1 MDKNAPKNITYYSRL
16 SDLSFYVIG
25 NDENV
30 IDSTINITN
39 KEVMKNDKPMPDGIY
54 DAHMGTTDYSW
65 GCHTCGCSKSIC
77 PGHFGSIDLKY
88 PVKNPLFRDELLK
101 WLKILCFNCGRIIV
115 TQNIKNS
122 RIDEYVKLAKLIG
135 ECPYCNKKHYKV
147 MKDKQNSSIFYK
159 ILDENK
165 VGEKKQSTKGPGD
178 KNIKTEELLNHEIE
192 EIINKISPVDLE
204 KLDIP
209 FRCNPSNFIIR
220 TIRVPPN
227 TIRPDLRRIGGMK
240 SASSDITT
248 LLKLIIE
255 FNDRLPDE
263 INKKDQLSKEI
274 KDLYLLLDMHY
285 FAMIKNGGSEIKIS
299 NSTKPPTS
307 LSERWTSK
315 TGRIRKNL
323 MGKRCSYMIRS
334 VITGSP
340 QLAIDELGIS
350 KMHASNIQIPEV
362 VQPYNIDRLSVYF
375 MNRNNKYP
383 GCKHIIK
390 KTDGSLYR
398 IDPIDPNYKLQFG
411 DVVYRDLIDGDL
423 VCFNRQPSLSFNSI
437 SGFRVKIIDSETI
450 QLNGMACK
458 GFNAD
463 FDGDQ
468 CNVIIAQNIEARTEI
483 KRLSKYDKWFISPQ
497 TRSPITGSF
506 LDSLI
511 GIVELSTTGVE
522 LDKWHAMNII
532 SDVHDKSFIPNF
544 TEKNYTGREL
554 ISMLLPDIY
563 LNKTP
568 DIYKTQYT
576 EFIKYNPADIKVNIV
591 GGKLISGIIDKAI
604 VGQGKANSIYHIIAN
619 EFSSEKALSVCFNL
633 SQLTDKFLL
642 YNGFST
648 GVKDINISEDA
659 MKKIN
664 HKISTMILQSRQ
676 NTEKLNTQKLIAP
689 IGTSLQDFY
698 EQEQLNILSA
708 GDEFII
714 PILADID
721 LWSNSMAKMIL
732 SGSKGN
738 MSNFTGINAAIGS
751 QTIGG
756 KRFIEQAGWGR
767 TSPYFVRYD
776 TEPNSKG
783 YVSMS
788 YREGVTSEVF
798 PFMAGEARHG
808 AISNALTT
816 SVTGAQSRIS
826 TKNLETILI
835 DNQRKAVKDMNI
847 IQPIYAEC
855 GINPSKMEKV
865 DFPNLLCSDEEFE
878 KNYKGSNEQ
887 EYKQLLED
895 REILRSI
902 DLRLEEFNPGE
913 YIINKSKYLSV
924 NVSRIIDT
932 TYFTYSK
939 ILIETKLD
947 EKYVY
952 NMVKELCDN
961 LPYAYMN
968 EIQQK
973 LKRRIPQHYN
983 DAILLLLISIRSNLC
998 YKQLLKKNITNQML
1012 DIIIEKINIMF
1023 KKSLIDP
1030 GTPVGVIAAHCVS
1043 EPMTQFILNSKHRVG
1058 GQGGTNTNTIERIKE
1073 ILGAKDT
1080 DKMGSPTMQIFV
1092 DEKYEKDKIKVQNIA
1107 SEIEMMLFNR
1117 FINSTEIFFEEYGNP
1132 IHPRFKHEAEII
1144 KKIEKMNFG
1153 QKIPNDLANWCI
1165 RFSIDKEELI
1175 IKSITIENIILA
1187 IRKKLPYLY
1196 IIYTPENYDNIFIRC
1211 YIRNS
1216 LIKLSYKNYYEDV
1229 VFYTMEEIKK
1239 VLLRGIEGIIS
1250 TEIMEIIKH
1259 TKKPDGTLNTDE
1271 KIYAISTMGTNL
1283 KDILELQYINPYKTQ
1298 SDSLIEVAQIYGIT
1312 AARNKIVIE
1321 LANIL
1326 GNNYDNYFQT
1336 NIFADEMVYT
1346 GDVTSIQ
1353 NTGLQKRENSN
1364 VTLRLSFQKHIQVA
1378 QTAAIKGLTDKLHG
1392 ISGQLIVGSTPK
1404 IGTTYNEII
1413 VNQEFIV
1420 KYTNDLSKQLEDI

>member
-1 MDKNAPKNITYYSRL
+1 MDKNSPKNITYYSRL
-16 SDLSFYVIG
+16 ADLSFYVIG
-25 NDENV
+25 NDENI
-30 IDSTINITN
+30 IDSSINVTN
-39 KEVMKNDKPMPDGIY
+39 KEIMKNDKPMPDGIY

-65 GCHTCGCSKSIC
+65 GCHTCGCSKTIC

-88 PVKNPLFRDELLK
+88 PVKNPLFREELLK
-101 WLKILCFNCGRIIV
+101 WLKIICFNCGKIV
-115 TQNIKNS
+115 ITQYIKNGKL
-122 RIDEYVKLAKLIG
+122 DDYVKLIKQIDK
-135 ECPYCNKKHYKV
+135 CPYCNAKHYKI
-147 MKDKQNSSIFYK
+147 MKDKLNSSVFLK
-159 ILDENK
+159 VLDENK
-165 VGEKKQSTKGPGD
+165 QDS
-178 KNIKTEELLNHEIE
+178 KNIKTEEILNNEIN
-192 EIINKISPVDLE
+192 EIINKISDE
-204 KLDIP
+204 DIKRLDVP
-209 FRCNPSNFIIR
+209 LRCHPSNFIIKN
-220 TIRVPPN
+220 IRVPPN
-227 TIRPDLRRIGGMK
+227 TIRPDLRRSGGMK
-240 SASSDITT
+240 STSSDITT
-248 LLKLIIE
+248 LLKMIIE
-255 FNDRLPDE
+255 CNERLPDE
-263 INKKDQLSKEI
+263 INRKEHISKEI
-274 KDLYLLLDMHY
+274 RDYYVSLDMY
-285 FAMIKNGGSEIKIS
+285 YYAMIKNSNNEIKIS
-299 NSTKPPTS
+299 NNSKPPTS

-390 KTDGSLYR
+390 KSDGSLYR

-411 DVVYRDLIDGDL
+411 DIIYRDLIDGDL

-437 SGFRVKIIDSETI
+437 SGFRIKIIESETI

-468 CNVIIAQNIEARTEI
+468 CNVIISQNIEARTEI
-483 KRLSKYDKWFISPQ
+483 YKLSKYDKWFISPQ

-511 GIVELSTTGVE
+511 GLVELSTTGIV
-522 LDKWHAMNII
+522 LDKWHAMNIL
-532 SDVHDKSFIPNF
+532 SDIHDENFIPNF
-544 TEKNYTGREL
+544 TEKSYSGRDV
-554 ISMLLPDIY
+554 ISMLLPEIY
-563 LNKTP
+563 ISNKNP
-568 DIYKTQYT
+568 DIYKQQYT
-576 EFIKYNPADIKVNIV
+576 EFIKYNPADIKVNIN
-591 GGKLISGIIDKAI
+591 GGKLTSGIIDKAT

-619 EFSSEKALSVCFNL
+619 EYGNEYALKVCFNL

-648 GVKDINISEDA
+648 GIKDINISDDA
-659 MKKIN
+659 MKKIK
-664 HKISTMILQSRQ
+664 HRISTMILQSRQ
-676 NTEKLNTQKLIAP
+676 ITEKLNTQKLIAP
-689 IGTSLQDFY
+689 IGTTLQDFY
-698 EQEQLNILSA
+698 EQEQLNVLSA

-738 MSNFTGINAAIGS
+738 MSNFTGINAAIGN

-783 YVSMS
+783 YISMS
-788 YREGVTSEVF
+788 YREGVESDVF

-826 TKNLETILI
+826 TKNLETIII
-835 DNQRKAVKDMNI
+835 DNQRKAVKDYNI
-847 IQPIYAEC
+847 IQPVYAEC
-855 GINPSKMEKV
+855 GISPAKMEKV

-878 KNYKGSNEQ
+878 KNYKGPNTN

-895 REILRSI
+895 REILRET
-902 DLRLEEFNPGE
+902 DLKLEQFNPGE
-913 YIINKSKYLSV
+913 YIISKSKYLSV
-924 NVSRIIDT
+924 NVLRIVEN
-932 TYFTYSK
+932 TYFSYNK
-939 ILIETKLD
+939 ILESKKLD
-947 EKYVY
+947 ANYVY
-952 NMVKELCDN
+952 EKVKELCDN

-968 EIQQK
+968 EIQRK
-973 LKRRIPQHYN
+973 SKRRIPQHYL
-983 DAILLLLISIRSNLC
+983 DAVILLQISIRSNLS
-998 YKQLLKKNITNQML
+998 YIQLSKKNISNEML
-1012 DIIIEKINIMF
+1012 DIIIEKINIIF
-1023 KKSLIDP
+1023 RKSLIDP

-1092 DEKYEKDKIKVQNIA
+1092 DKKFEKDKIKVQNIA

-1117 FINSTEIFFEEYGNP
+1117 FINTAEIFFEEYGNP
-1132 IHPRFKHEAEII
+1132 IHPKFKHEAEII
-1144 KKIEKMNFG
+1144 KKIEKLNFG

-1175 IKSITIENIILA
+1175 IKSITIENIILS
-1187 IRKKLPYLY
+1187 IRKQIPYLY

-1216 LIKLSYKNYYEDV
+1216 LIKMSYKNYYEDI
-1229 VFYTMEEIKK
+1229 VFYTLEEIKK
-1239 VLLRGIEGIIS
+1239 VILRGVEGIIS

-1259 TKKPDGTLNTDE
+1259 SKKEDGSLSTEE

-1283 KDILELQYINPYKTQ
+1283 KDILELPYIDPYRTQ
-1298 SDSLIEVAQIYGIT
+1298 SDSLVEISKIYGIT
-1312 AARNKIVIE
+1312 SARNKIVIE

-1336 NIFADEMVYT
+1336 NLFADEMVYT

-1392 ISGQLIVGSTPK
+1392 ISGQLIVGSTPN

-1413 VNQEFIV
+1413 VNQEFIE
-1420 KYTNDLSKQLEDI
+1420 KNQTDLNKQLEDI